1 MTYQNEQTK
10 LTHERD
16 GRIDEYHAAY
26 EAAVE
31 AVRDDLG
38 GTFPLRIDGED
49 VTTDE
54 TFTVYN
60 PGDRDEAIGTF
71 AFAKEGEVDRAVA
84 AAREAYETWSR
95 RPYRERVEIFQDA
108 ADVMRDRKFELSA
121 LLTLEN
127 GKNRDEAVADVDEA
141 IDFLDFYSQQL
152 DENDGFIDDTGRPNP
167 WESTESV
174 LRPYGVFG
182 VIPPFNF
189 PAAITTGMTAA
200 ALVTG
205 NAVVLK
211 PAKRTPRI
219 AHAIYDVLQDAG
231 LPDGV
236 LNLVTGRGST
246 TGQPILDHPGVDG
259 IAFTGS
265 RSVGMAAKRSM
276 LEKNAGPVVA
286 ELGGKNPTVVT
297 ETADVEAAIEGIWKG
312 SFSFCG
318 QKCSATSRL
327 FAHESVYDEVVEGVV
342 EGAEAIEVGPAEHE
356 DHFMGPVIE
365 EDAVETYR
373 EAVEAAAEAGATIAA
388 GGEVLEDGD
397 RANGYYVRP
406 TVITDLP
413 EDHWIWQEELFL
425 PILAVDSYSDW
436 DEMIDRVNGV
446 EYGLTGGIFT
456 GEEDD
461 WERFFDEAEIGTVY
475 ANRRSSSTT
484 GALVQ
489 AQPFV
494 GWKMS
499 GTTGKAAGGK
509 YYLQQFLRE
518 QSRTVWS
525 PEDETRDP
533 PATK

>member
-10 LTHERD
+10 LTYEQA
-16 GRIDEYHAAY
+16 GRLKEYHEAY
-26 EAAVE
+26 EAAVDS
-31 AVRDDLG
+31 VRDDLG
-38 GTFPLRIDGED
+38 GTFPLRIGSED
-49 VTTDE
+49 VMTDE
-54 TFTVYN
+54 TFTVRN
-60 PGDRDEAIGTF
+60 PGDQDEVIGRF
-71 AFAKEGEVDRAVA
+71 AFAEEDEVDRAVDA
-84 AAREAYETWSR
+84 GREAYESWHR
-95 RPYRERVEIFQDA
+95 RPYEERVEIFQEA
-108 ADVMRDRKFELSA
+108 ADVMRDRKFENA
-121 LLTLEN
+121 AILTLEN
-127 GKNRDEAVADVDEA
+127 GKNRNEAMADIDEA

-152 DENDGFIDDTGRPNP
+152 EENDGFIDDTGRPNP

-200 ALVTG
+200 ATVTG
-205 NAVVLK
+205 NAAVLK

-219 AHAIYDVLQDAG
+219 AHAFLDVLEEAG

-236 LNLVTGRGST
+236 VNLVTGRGSV
-246 TGQPILDHPGVDG
+246 TGQPILDHPDVDG

-286 ELGGKNPTVVT
+286 ELGGKNPTVVS
-297 ETADVEAAIEGIWKG
+297 ETADVEAAIQGIWNG
-312 SFSFCG
+312 AFSFCG
-318 QKCSATSRL
+318 QKCSASSRL
-327 FAHESVYDEVVEGVV
+327 FAQEAVYDEVVEGVV
-342 EGAEAIEVGPAEHE
+342 EAAENIDVGPAEVQG
-356 DHFMGPVIE
+356 HFMGPVIE
-365 EDAVETYR
+365 GDAVETYR
-373 EAVEAAAEAGATIAA
+373 EAVASADEAGATIAA
-388 GGEVLEDGD
+388 GGEVLDDGD

-425 PILAVDSYSDW
+425 PILAVDSYADW
-436 DEMIDRVNGV
+436 DEMIERVNEV

-456 GEEDD
+456 GEAKD
-461 WERFFDEAEIGTVY
+461 WERFFEEAEIGTVY
-475 ANRRSSSTT
+475 ANRRVSSTT

-533 PATK
+533 PATR

>member
-1 MTYQNEQTK
+1 MTYQNEQTR
-10 LTHERD
+10 LTYERD
-16 GRIDEYHAAY
+16 GRLDEYHEAY

-31 AVRDDLG
+31 AVREDLG
-38 GTFPLRIDGED
+38 GTFPLRIGGED
-49 VTTDE
+49 VMTDE
-54 TFTVYN
+54 TFTVRN
-60 PGDRDEAIGTF
+60 PGDRDEVIGSF
-71 AFAKEGEVDRAVA
+71 AFGEADEVDRAVA
-84 AAREAYETWSR
+84 AAREAFESWRR
-95 RPYRERVEIFQDA
+95 RPYGERVEIFQDA

-127 GKNRDEAVADVDEA
+127 GKNRNEAMADVDEA

-152 DENDGFIDDTGRPNP
+152 DENDGFVDDTGRPNR

-189 PAAITTGMTAA
+189 PVAITTGMTAGA
-200 ALVTG
+200 VVTG
-205 NAVVLK
+205 NAAVLK
-211 PAKRTPRI
+211 PAKRTPRV
-219 AHAIYDVLQDAG
+219 AHAILEVLEDAG

-236 LNLVTGRGST
+236 VNLVTGKGSA
-246 TGQPILDHPGVDG
+246 TGQPILDHPDVDG

-276 LEKNAGPVVA
+276 LEKNAGPVIA

-297 ETADVEAAIEGIWKG
+297 ETADVEAAVEGVWKG
-312 SFSFCG
+312 AFSFCG

-327 FAHESVYDEVVEGVV
+327 FVHESVYDEVLEGIVEA
-342 EGAEAIEVGPAEHE
+342 AEAIEVGPAEVE
-356 DHFMGPVIE
+356 GHFMGPVIE
-365 EDAVETYR
+365 ADAVETYR
-373 EAVEAAAEAGATIAA
+373 EAVEAADEAGATIAA
-388 GGEVLEDGD
+388 GGEVLDDGD
-397 RANGYYVRP
+397 RANGHYVRP
-406 TVITDLP
+406 TVIADLP
-413 EDHWIWQEELFL
+413 EDHWIWGEELFL
-425 PILAVDSYSDW
+425 PVLAVDSYADW
-436 DEMIDRVNGV
+436 DAMIERVNEV

-456 GEEDD
+456 GEEGD

-475 ANRRSSSTT
+475 ANRRVSSTT